1 MSPHTRSRLQRIT
14 GPALILLAVLM
25 AAQYVYL
32 VSGVRHRAECQT
44 RFNVSVASTLAIRAR
59 LTAASDESQTKLIL
73 GVATMMSEPGGK
85 RPTAKERRAQEARYR
100 SLFTEFVSEA
110 RRVAAE
116 RDANP
121 IPTLEPGQCQ

>member
-25 AAQYVYL
+25 AAQYLYL
-32 VSGVRHRAECQT
+32 VGGVRHRAECQT

-73 GVATMMSEPGGK
+73 GVAKMMSSPGK
-85 RPTAKERRAQEARYR
+85 RPTTKERQAQAVEYR
-100 SLFTEFVSEA
+100 RLFSDFVSEA
-110 RRVAAE
+110 RRVAVE

-121 IPTLEPGQCQ
+121 IPTLAPGQCQ